1 MKSRVFI
8 FEDDQDNRELF
19 SEICVSTG
27 FEAFAFSD
35 PSEMENIGNLRL
47 NQADIVLTDIAMP
60 VMSGIEF
67 AERIIQAGFSRMN
80 IAVISGFWNETNLSC
95 ACRLGIRTFAKPVP
109 IDLLT
114 DWLKRRRDEQQTGLL

>member
-19 SEICVSTG
+19 SEICISTG

-35 PSEMENIGNLRL
+35 PSEMENIGKFRL

-67 AERIIQAGFSRMN
+67 AERIIQAGFNRLN
-80 IAVISGFWNETNLSC
+80 IAIISGFWDEMNLSR
-95 ACRLGIRTFAKPVP
+95 AGRLGVRTFVKPVP

-114 DWLKRRRDEQQTGLL
+114 DWLKRRRDEQQTDFL

>member
-19 SEICVSTG
+19 SEICITTG
-27 FEAFAFSD
+27 FEASAFSD
-35 PSEMENIGNLRL
+35 PSEMENISNFRL

-67 AERIIQAGFSRMN
+67 AERIIQAGFNRLD
-80 IAVISGFWNETNLSC
+80 IAVISGFWNETNLSR
-95 ACRLGIRTFAKPVP
+95 ACRLGVRTFAKPVP

-114 DWLKRRRDEQQTGLL
+114 DWLKRRRDEQETGLL